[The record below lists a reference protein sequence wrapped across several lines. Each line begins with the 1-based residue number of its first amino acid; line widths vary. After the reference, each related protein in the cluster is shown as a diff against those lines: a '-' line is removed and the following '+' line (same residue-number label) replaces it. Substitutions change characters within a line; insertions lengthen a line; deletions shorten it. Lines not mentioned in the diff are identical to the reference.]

1 MLDVHYQGES
11 EDHPGRLQ
19 ATGLGRPLDA
29 MAPSQG
35 KNVAQ
40 LDRGTEWVEIMA
52 PLAEWRLDIYSYICS
67 DIIQG
72 YRGKKELTLAGIEL

>member
-1 MLDVHYQGES
+1 MLDVHYQGS
-11 EDHPGRLQ
+11 LRITLAGCKQQGHGKPQ
-19 ATGLGRPLDA
+19 DA

-40 LDRGTEWVEIMA
+40 LDRGTEWAEIMA

-72 YRGKKELTLAGIEL
+72 